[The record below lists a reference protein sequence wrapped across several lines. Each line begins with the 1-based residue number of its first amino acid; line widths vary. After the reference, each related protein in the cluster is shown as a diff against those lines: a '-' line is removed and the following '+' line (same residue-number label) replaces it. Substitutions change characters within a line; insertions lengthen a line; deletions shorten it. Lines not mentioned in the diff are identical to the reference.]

1 MRLLDS
7 HCHPEYALKAG
18 RLAAWVQE
26 CRAAGVEG
34 VGAIGTDLKD
44 WSEYRELASSQPDF
58 FRHTVGLHPCH
69 VEEGWED
76 IVAAIPPYFAAQTM
90 PAALGEI
97 GLDYFR
103 LPAAILALWL
113 PIEESTS

>member
-1 MRLLDS
+1 MRRADPNRFVRLLDS

-18 RLAAWVQE
+18 RLAAWVAE

-34 VGAIGTDLKD
+34 VVAIGTDLKD
-44 WSEYRELASSQPDF
+44 WSDYRDLAATQPAF

-69 VEEGWED
+69 VEEGWEET
-76 IVAAIPPYFAAQTM
+76 VAAVGPYFADATP

-97 GLDYFR
+97 GRASCRERVFR
-103 LPAAILALWL
+103 AV
-113 PIEESTS
+113 